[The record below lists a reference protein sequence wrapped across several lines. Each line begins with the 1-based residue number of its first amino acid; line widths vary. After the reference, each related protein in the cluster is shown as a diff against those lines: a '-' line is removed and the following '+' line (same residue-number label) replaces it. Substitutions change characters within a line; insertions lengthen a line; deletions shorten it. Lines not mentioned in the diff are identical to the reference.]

1 MKPRQSF
8 LFFIVGYDFMKK
20 EIASILCAAA
30 ITCSAGAANVTD
42 FSDVRPSDWY
52 HDAVSYV
59 CEAGLMN
66 GTSATTFSPDDTTSR
81 GMIVTILYRLAGS
94 PKMPDSNWGYPYA
107 DVDASAYYSTPVYW
121 ARMNGLITGYSDTQ
135 FGPDDA
141 ITREQLTAI
150 LYRYADYLGL
160 NTDTG
165 FIPDKYYDFPDY
177 QTVSCY
183 ATNAM
188 SWCVNKG
195 IVNGSDGKLNPQGT
209 ATRAE
214 VATMLMNAES
224 ILTETEP
231 VEPEAPIVPDE
242 QPTPQPNPDDTGSE
256 NVSESQ
262 TVTDEIALR
271 PTGKSAMDQYGGYWD
286 YDLSNATFDA
296 INDLREK
303 NGLPRL
309 AYSLQVQEWADTRSR
324 EIWIVDERDGDISHT
339 RPDGSMFVSVG
350 YGCNAENA
358 LIGLIT
364 TNAQEN
370 LNKWYGSQGHREN
383 MLNTRSKTAAVSI
396 YVQGEKVYA
405 LQLFDKLTIEELNN
419 R

>member
-1 MKPRQSF
+1 
-8 LFFIVGYDFMKK
+8 MKK
-20 EIASILCAAA
+20 EITSILCAAA

-42 FSDVRPSDWY
+42 FSDVRPADWY

-59 CEAGLMN
+59 CENGLMN
-66 GTSATTFSPDDTTSR
+66 GTSNTTFSPNATTSR

-94 PKMPDSNWGYPYA
+94 PDMPESNWGYPYA
-107 DVDASAYYSTPVYW
+107 DVNAATYYSTPVYW
-121 ARMNGLITGYSDTQ
+121 ARMNDLVTGYSDTQ

-160 NTDTG
+160 DTDTD

-177 QTVSCY
+177 TTVSRY
-183 ATNAM
+183 AANAM

-195 IVNGSDGKLNPQGT
+195 IVNGSNGKLNPQGT

-224 ILTETEP
+224 ILNESDTKP
-231 VEPEAPIVPDE
+231 DKDPIP
-242 QPTPQPNPDDTGSE
+242 PTPEDNTDNE
-256 NVSESQ
+256 NTDGIQ
-262 TVTDEIALR
+262 TVTDEISQR
-271 PTGKSAMDQYGGYWD
+271 PTGQSSVDEYGGYWD

-296 INDLREK
+296 INDLREE

-339 RPDGSMFVSVG
+339 RPDGSVFASVG

-383 MLNTRSKTAAVSI
+383 MLNTRSKTAAVSA

-405 LQLFDKLTIEELNN
+405 LQLFDKLTITELNN

>member
-1 MKPRQSF
+1 
-8 LFFIVGYDFMKK
+8 MKK
-20 EIASILCAAA
+20 QLISILCAAA
-30 ITCSAGAANVTD
+30 MIRLASATNVTD

-52 HDAVSYV
+52 HDAVNYV
-59 CEAGLMN
+59 CENGLMN
-66 GTSATTFSPDDTTSR
+66 GTSDTAFSPNATTSR

-94 PKMPDSNWGYPYA
+94 PDMPESNWGYPYA
-107 DVDASAYYSTPVYW
+107 DVDAAAYYSTPVYW
-121 ARMNGLITGYSDTQ
+121 ARMNELVTGYSDTQ

-177 QTVSCY
+177 QTVSRY

-195 IVNGSDGKLNPQGT
+195 IVSGSDGKLNPQGT

-256 NVSESQ
+256 NTDDNQ

>member
-1 MKPRQSF
+1 
-8 LFFIVGYDFMKK
+8 MKK
-20 EIASILCAAA
+20 QLISILCAAA
-30 ITCSAGAANVTD
+30 LTCSAGAASMSD
-42 FSDVRPSDWY
+42 FSDVRPADWY
-52 HDAVSYV
+52 SAAVNYV
-59 CEAGLMN
+59 CENRLMN
-66 GTSATTFSPDDTTSR
+66 GTSNTTFSPNATTSR

-94 PKMPDSNWGYPYA
+94 PDMPESNWGYPYI
-107 DVDASAYYSTPVYW
+107 DVDAAAYYSTPVYW
-121 ARMNGLITGYSDTQ
+121 ARVNDLVTGYSDDQ

-141 ITREQLTAI
+141 ITREQLAAI
-150 LYRYADYLGL
+150 LYRYANHLGL
-160 NTDTG
+160 DTDTD
-165 FIPDKYYDFPDY
+165 FIPDKYYDFSDY
-177 QTVSCY
+177 QSVSRY

-195 IVNGSDGKLNPQGT
+195 IVNGSDGRLNPQGT
-209 ATRAE
+209 AARAE
-214 VATMLMNAES
+214 VATMLMNAEN
-224 ILTETEP
+224 ILDENEPTEP
-231 VEPEAPIVPDE
+231 ETPVTPDG
-242 QPTPQPNPDDTGSE
+242 QPVPDDTDNE
-256 NVSESQ
+256 TTDDNQ
-262 TVTDEIALR
+262 TVTDEISQR
-271 PTGKSAMDQYGGYWD
+271 PTGKSAVDEYGGYWD

-296 INDLREK
+296 INDLREE

-309 AYSLQVQEWADTRSR
+309 TYSLKVQEWADTRSR

-339 RPDGSMFVSVG
+339 RPDGSVFASVG

-383 MLNTRSKTAAVSI
+383 MLNTRSKTAAVSA

-405 LQLFDKLTIEELNN
+405 LQLFDKLTITELNN

>member
-1 MKPRQSF
+1 
-8 LFFIVGYDFMKK
+8 MKK
-20 EIASILCAAA
+20 QIISILCAVALS
-30 ITCSAGAANVTD
+30 CSAGATNVTD

-52 HDAVSYV
+52 HDAVNYV
-59 CEAGLMN
+59 CENGLMN
-66 GTSATTFSPDDTTSR
+66 GTSDTAFSPNATTSR

-94 PKMPDSNWGYPYA
+94 PDMPESNWGYPYA
-107 DVDASAYYSTPVYW
+107 DVDAAAYYSTPVYW
-121 ARMNGLITGYSDTQ
+121 ARMNELVTGYSDTQ

-177 QTVSCY
+177 QTVSRY

-195 IVNGSDGKLNPQGT
+195 IVSGSDGKLNPQGT

-256 NVSESQ
+256 NTDDNQ

>member
-1 MKPRQSF
+1 
-8 LFFIVGYDFMKK
+8 MKK

-30 ITCSAGAANVTD
+30 LTCSAGAANVTD

-59 CEAGLMN
+59 CEADLMN
-66 GTSATTFSPDDTTSR
+66 GTSSTTFSPNDTTSR

-94 PKMPDSNWGYPYA
+94 PEMPDSNWGYPYA
-107 DVDASAYYSTPVYW
+107 DVDANAYYSTPVYW
-121 ARMNGLITGYSDTQ
+121 ARMNGLVTGYSDDR

-177 QTVSCY
+177 QTVSRY

-214 VATMLMNAES
+214 VATILMNAES
-224 ILTETEP
+224 ILIETEP
-231 VEPEAPIVPDE
+231 VEPEAPIVPDG
-242 QPTPQPNPDDTGSE
+242 QPAPQPNPDDIGSE

-271 PTGKSAMDQYGGYWD
+271 PTGKSAVDEYGGYWD

-296 INDLREK
+296 INDLREEH
-303 NGLPRL
+303 GLSRL
-309 AYSLQVQEWADTRSR
+309 AYSMQVQEWADIRSR
-324 EIWIVDERDGDISHT
+324 ELVGAYRDNLYGAHY
-339 RPDGSMFVSVG
+339 RPDGTVFATVG
-350 YGCNAENA
+350 KGCNTENA
-358 LIGLIT
+358 LGSIISASAQS
-364 TNAQEN
+364 NAN
-370 LNKWYGSQGHREN
+370 IWYASEGHRNN
-383 MLNTRSKTAAVSI
+383 MLNTRSVTSAVSI
-396 YVQGEKVYA
+396 YVLGERTYA
-405 LQLFDKLTIEELNN
+405 IELFDILTIEELNQL
-419 R
+419 